1 MAADLHALAVNKLNR
16 RHIRKGRK
24 VAILIAPMSI
34 DIPTRITEAVTAG
47 APPTLMAQEGFKGLG
62 LLSKND
68 GVSQSRDR
76 EKQTTMAIGFQDSVR
91 SDVSSDV
98 FQMQC
103 VGLETNRLTIEQ
115 FLQVDLTDYPL
126 DADTAELSF
135 PQPTDGDVPQNRVL
149 SIAQDGRGAGT
160 YWWGRLFTAGVVEE
174 TDDQSLGSDEDPYG
188 WPITFS
194 SEVDTDA
201 TYSVR
206 HYFGGPGWK
215 AQAEAM
221 GFPALAGA

>member
-1 MAADLHALAVNKLNR
+1 MASDLHALAVNALNR

-24 VAILIAPMSI
+24 VAILIANMETA
-34 DIPTRITEAVTAG
+34 IPTAITEVAGSG
-47 APPTLMAQEGFKGLG
+47 APPTLKTLTGFRGLG
-62 LLSKND
+62 LLSKSD

-76 EKQTTMAIGFQDSVR
+76 EKQTVMAIGFQDSVR

-103 VGLETNRLTIEQ
+103 VGLETNKVTIEQ
-115 FLQVDLTDYPL
+115 FLQVDLTDYPI
-126 DADTAELSF
+126 DPTTGELSF
-135 PQPTDGDVPQNRVL
+135 PQPTEGDVPQNRIL
-149 SIAQDGRGAGT
+149 SIAQDRNT
-160 YWWGRLFTAGVVEE
+160 YGVFWWGRLFTAGVVEE

-201 TYSVR
+201 GYSVR
-206 HYFGGPGWK
+206 HFFGGPGWK
-215 AQAEAM
+215 AALDSM
-221 GFPALAGA
+221 GFDAA